1 MTVETRTTLAL
12 DSYRMTEVRT
22 IAGAIAADSAT
33 LSDANFPVASA
44 LDCRGC
50 DTIWVSVEITGGAG
64 PTCTIEALF
73 RDEGAADGSRWQR
86 IQTGVLNGITPTA
99 SATNQVADQ
108 VTSALTNLQQCE
120 IRVDGWK
127 QVYLRRTAV
136 TNDVGTT
143 TMKILARPGKTRQAP
158 AIRFP

>member
-22 IAGAIAADSAT
+22 ISGVIAADSAT
-33 LSDANFPVASA
+33 LTDANFPVAEA
-44 LDCRGC
+44 LDCRGF
-50 DTIWVSVEITGGAG
+50 DTIWVGVEITGGVN

-73 RDEGAADGSRWQR
+73 RDEGGADGARWQR
-86 IQTGVLNGITPTA
+86 VLMGAPDGITPIAALAVPTTPAMTA
-99 SATNQVADQ
+99 
-108 VTSALTNLQQCE
+108 LQQCE

-136 TNDVGTT
+136 TNSGSTT
-143 TMKILARPGKTRQAP
+143 AMTILARPGKTRQAP

>member
-1 MTVETRTTLAL
+1 MQ
-12 DSYRMTEVRT
+12 
-22 IAGAIAADSAT
+22 AT
-33 LSDANFPVASA
+33 AQ
-44 LDCRGC
+44 
-50 DTIWVSVEITGGAG
+50 T
-64 PTCTIEALF
+64 TCTIETLF

-86 IQTGVLNGITPTA
+86 IQTGVLNGVAPTA

-120 IRVDGWK
+120 MRVDGWK

-136 TNDVGTT
+136 TNTAGTA

>member
-22 IAGAIAADSAT
+22 IAGVIAADSAT
-33 LSDANFPVASA
+33 LSDANILVAEA
-44 LDCRGC
+44 LDCRGF
-50 DTIWVSVEITGGAG
+50 DTIWVGVEITGGAA

-73 RDEGAADGSRWQR
+73 RDEGGADGSRWQR
-86 IQTGVLNGITPTA
+86 IQTGALNSVSPTA
-99 SATNQVADQ
+99 SPTDQVANQ
-108 VTSALTNLQQCE
+108 LTSVLTNLQQCE

-136 TNDVGTT
+136 TNAAGTT

-158 AIRFP
+158 QIRFP